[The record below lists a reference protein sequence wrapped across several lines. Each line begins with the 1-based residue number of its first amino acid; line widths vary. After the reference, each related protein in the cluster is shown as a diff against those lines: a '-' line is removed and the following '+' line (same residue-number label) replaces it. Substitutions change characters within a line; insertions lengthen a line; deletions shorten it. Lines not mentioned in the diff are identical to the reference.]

1 MLHRSSPPGLAPR
14 PRSKRYQPLLVH
26 LSCCFAKLQSE
37 STDRSRFPQFQ
48 EGSTC
53 KPLVSGWPDLCN
65 LRQTANSGR
74 PFNWLWSPVSR
85 SARWLLARNR
95 LQSFAI
101 DAPERKYSADKA
113 LKRITEESFHFLP
126 LHALDDLRCGVATLA
141 QQAAG
146 ARARSLR
153 PAPHC
158 IDAASS
164 KRREPLRILAPRHE
178 LQVKSRICA
187 RASTAAARAECQTEY
202 FWGVVCTTQRVCLHC
217 NSPAP
222 IQAGCRFVDSIDLS
236 IDLQADDARQQTG
249 RSSSTRIT
257 PSQAFA
263 HDHRMTVSTPSQPGR
278 AC

>member
-113 LKRITEESFHFLP
+113 LKRITEESFHSTRLTTC
-126 LHALDDLRCGVATLA
+126 A
-141 QQAAG
+141 
-146 ARARSLR
+146 
-153 PAPHC
+153 
-158 IDAASS
+158 AAS
-164 KRREPLRILAPRHE
+164 RRSRSMP
-178 LQVKSRICA
+178 QV
-187 RASTAAARAECQTEY
+187 Q
-202 FWGVVCTTQRVCLHC
+202 
-217 NSPAP
+217 
-222 IQAGCRFVDSIDLS
+222 
-236 IDLQADDARQQTG
+236 
-249 RSSSTRIT
+249 
-257 PSQAFA
+257 A
-263 HDHRMTVSTPSQPGR
+263 HDHCDPRRIASTRTAASARTIAHSCVAARTSSEIKDLRASLDRRCAHRMSNGIFLGCGLYNAARLPTLQFPG
-278 AC
+278 ADPGWMPFC